1 MSFKLPN
8 NPTEFVDFVNKNKQ
22 INIDKKI
29 LDELAKDRRVVEKA
43 LNSEEPVYG
52 LNTGLG
58 GNLTHRLDIS
68 EITDFQI
75 KLIKGRAVATGKTF
89 DENICR
95 GLLLSRIVSAS
106 KGGSGISIG
115 TFNYLVEFW
124 NSGLSSSIPEI
135 GSIGA
140 GDLTQNAHLA
150 LGLIGMGELWLN
162 GEIISLSKQRNKS
175 LPKPLKLEPK
185 DALVLINHK
194 GVSLSLTAF
203 ALAEARRLYVSQ
215 EVVVAAS
222 LEGYQANT
230 SIFSSDINKGR
241 EESGQS
247 KVAADIRLRL
257 KGAKIQRRK
266 IQDALSFRTISPVL
280 GALLKAIERAD
291 LLWKEDLNASEDN
304 PAIINGELMSTP
316 NFHSVALALQ
326 LEALCLAISAAAS
339 ASNQRIQKM
348 MNPVLSDLPKY
359 LSPVGGSSAGMVP
372 IQKTAGALLARIR
385 HAAIPMAF
393 DPPPVSDAVEDIAPL
408 TSEVAKKLIGQ
419 LKDFRLI
426 LAIEGMVSCQAIDL
440 RDNPIK
446 SESTKIFMDKLRE
459 RIPKLLEDRPLG
471 LEINEVAL
479 VLDQLSQS

>member
-1 MSFKLPN
+1 M
-8 NPTEFVDFVNKNKQ
+8 
-22 INIDKKI
+22 
-29 LDELAKDRRVVEKA
+29 
-43 LNSEEPVYG
+43 
-52 LNTGLG
+52 
-58 GNLTHRLDIS
+58 
-68 EITDFQI
+68 
-75 KLIKGRAVATGKTF
+75 
-89 DENICR
+89 
-95 GLLLSRIVSAS
+95 
-106 KGGSGISIG
+106 
-115 TFNYLVEFW
+115 
-124 NSGLSSSIPEI
+124 
-135 GSIGA
+135 
-140 GDLTQNAHLA
+140 
-150 LGLIGMGELWLN
+150 
-162 GEIISLSKQRNKS
+162 
-175 LPKPLKLEPK
+175 
-185 DALVLINHK
+185 
-194 GVSLSLTAF
+194 
-203 ALAEARRLYVSQ
+203 
-215 EVVVAAS
+215 
-222 LEGYQANT
+222 
-230 SIFSSDINKGR
+230 
-241 EESGQS
+241 
-247 KVAADIRLRL
+247 
-257 KGAKIQRRK
+257 
-266 IQDALSFRTISPVL
+266 
-280 GALLKAIERAD
+280 
-291 LLWKEDLNASEDN
+291 WKEDLNASEDN
-304 PAIINGELMSTP
+304 PAIINGELISTP